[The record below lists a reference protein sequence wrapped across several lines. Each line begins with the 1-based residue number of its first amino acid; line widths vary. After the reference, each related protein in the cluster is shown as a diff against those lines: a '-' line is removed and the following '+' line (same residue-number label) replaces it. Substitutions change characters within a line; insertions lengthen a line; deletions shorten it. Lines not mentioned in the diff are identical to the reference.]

1 MSRHRAVRGMNLDDE
16 YDDDDEYYGQSVED
30 NFCISPGTAAQFTF
44 NRGQTTFATYMGG
57 DDEVEV
63 VESDDDTGHQ
73 GASSGQTDKKL
84 NDVDRAKLNSC
95 LEEVHNILGE
105 SRPDSVY
112 KEIIIKHKFNLQ
124 ASLDELL
131 SKKEAPKPQRAPR
144 QNRRNKSQGDSDS
157 DEASDTWSDARAPD
171 SGRGEA
177 PDLRSGETSEE
188 KSQRHC
194 QKQSN
199 PLSGISSKA
208 HIVGISELP
217 KPVSSKVG
225 MSLADLAKG
234 HQGQLGKKASQDW
247 IKNNVC
253 LNSNIPKLSGLTQ
266 ALGSMKVDE
275 AHLTSGHC
283 SEGADTEQ
291 FDCKPNK
298 TSLPKDLVSQQ
309 KLTVKGKGRSPK
321 SSLSSSAGSDS
332 GVSLSQLALMHQQQK
347 QTQCSIQA
355 PRPSPSSGDRASAE
369 GIALGS
375 SVSAGINIS
384 QASTHFKAATG
395 SPKSQSS
402 SLGSDSLSLAELAS
416 RHQHT
421 HSKGFNSPSS
431 SLAEL
436 AKQHSP
442 TKSAG
447 GVSLSA
453 LAQQH
458 NSSTVQGS
466 GRGLSLQAL
475 VSGSSTGSHGLS
487 NPTPGLSLAQLASSH
502 KAVQSTLGHS
512 SLPPGGASM
521 KTGSQLGGVSLASLA
536 KSEGTLCLSDLLK
549 SKVTIS
555 GSRQLSVD
563 RTPSPD
569 ETSSSCFSPVPDETT
584 LLVKVQSDATL
595 LSRPSVLGKALC
607 LLQTRKRK
615 ASDSDNH
622 CLKYPRFTYAVQ
634 AKDVRHHTPVHKR
647 EVKLFDFSTPSPDDL
662 VRQRQRGAF
671 TRTGERHVS
680 S

>member
-1 MSRHRAVRGMNLDDE
+1 
-16 YDDDDEYYGQSVED
+16 
-30 NFCISPGTAAQFTF
+30 
-44 NRGQTTFATYMGG
+44 
-57 DDEVEV
+57 
-63 VESDDDTGHQ
+63 
-73 GASSGQTDKKL
+73 
-84 NDVDRAKLNSC
+84 
-95 LEEVHNILGE
+95 
-105 SRPDSVY
+105 
-112 KEIIIKHKFNLQ
+112 
-124 ASLDELL
+124 
-131 SKKEAPKPQRAPR
+131 
-144 QNRRNKSQGDSDS
+144 
-157 DEASDTWSDARAPD
+157 
-171 SGRGEA
+171 
-177 PDLRSGETSEE
+177 
-188 KSQRHC
+188 
-194 QKQSN
+194 
-199 PLSGISSKA
+199 
-208 HIVGISELP
+208 
-217 KPVSSKVG
+217 

-291 FDCKPNK
+291 FDCKPNR
-298 TSLPKDLVSQQ
+298 TSLPKDLASQQ
-309 KLTVKGKGRSPK
+309 QLKGRSPK

-384 QASTHFKAATG
+384 QASTHFKAVTG

-416 RHQHT
+416 RHQQT

-466 GRGLSLQAL
+466 ERGLSLQAL

-487 NPTPGLSLAQLASSH
+487 NPAPGLSLAQLASSH
-502 KAVQSTLGHS
+502 KAVQSTLGHGA
-512 SLPPGGASM
+512 LPPGGASM

-555 GSRQLSVD
+555 GSRQLSAD

-569 ETSSSCFSPVPDETT
+569 ETSSSCFSPVEDEMT
-584 LLVKVQSDATL
+584 LLVKVQCDATL
-595 LSRPSVLGKALC
+595 LSTPSVLGKALC
-607 LLQTRKRK
+607 LQQTRKRK
-615 ASDSDNH
+615 ASDSDEH